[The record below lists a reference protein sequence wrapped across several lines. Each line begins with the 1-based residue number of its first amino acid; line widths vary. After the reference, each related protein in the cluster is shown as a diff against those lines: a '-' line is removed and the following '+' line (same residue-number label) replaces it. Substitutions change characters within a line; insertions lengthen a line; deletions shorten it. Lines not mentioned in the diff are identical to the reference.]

1 VSTRYTKGENA
12 RDYLVLIMKD
22 ALRVFLSG
30 VVVDWWR
37 AFGGL
42 ERRSSGGM
50 YRSLS
55 VCLCVIHD
63 FSCDITNS
71 KTNERQRSELN
82 E

>member
-1 VSTRYTKGENA
+1 MGTRYTKGENA

-22 ALRVFLSG
+22 ALRVFLTG

-50 YRSLS
+50 YR
-55 VCLCVIHD
+55 
-63 FSCDITNS
+63 
-71 KTNERQRSELN
+71 
-82 E
+82 